1 MTPNV
6 EEAVIAALRASG
18 LKAYADV
25 PADRPER
32 FCTVELTGTSSAAR
46 GAIRTC
52 AVAVQSW
59 APTRY
64 EASELSIEAEPAVLA
79 MDEPWLMAV
88 EPDNSYYF
96 ASSDGLPRYQATY
109 ELTVCP

>member
-6 EEAVIAALRASG
+6 EAAVVVALRASG
-18 LKAYADV
+18 IRAYADV
-25 PADRPER
+25 PPDRPER

-46 GAIRTC
+46 GAIRTY

-64 EASELSIEAEPAVLA
+64 EASELSAEAEPVVLA

-88 EPDNSYYF
+88 EPDSSYYF